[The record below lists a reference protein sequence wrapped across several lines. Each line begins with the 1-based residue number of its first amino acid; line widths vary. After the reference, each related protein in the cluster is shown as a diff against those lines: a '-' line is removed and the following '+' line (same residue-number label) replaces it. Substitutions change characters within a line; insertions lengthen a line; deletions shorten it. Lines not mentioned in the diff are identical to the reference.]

1 MELDS
6 LSYFNRPELVAE
18 PGQKSAKRL
27 QPSIKTKTESVAT
40 AYYLHEKMKLRVL
53 LALLVISICQ
63 ISADWKQGLTTKGI
77 DDYFVNRCVEFGK
90 LPRTKEIFD
99 VKKFTKSH
107 CETLWNQFAEN
118 IKGRDPCKITKVD
131 YGDWLRKV
139 DQLYLDQSWGYFK
152 DKVRVF

>member
-1 MELDS
+1 
-6 LSYFNRPELVAE
+6 
-18 PGQKSAKRL
+18 
-27 QPSIKTKTESVAT
+27 
-40 AYYLHEKMKLRVL
+40 MKLKVL
-53 LALLVISICQ
+53 LALLVISIGQ
-63 ISADWKQGLTTKGI
+63 ISANWKQGLTTKDI
-77 DDYFVNRCVEFGK
+77 DDYFVGRCVEFGK